1 MPPADLDAL
10 MHHVAVLL
18 PLIVPVGLGL
28 LCAAS
33 VYLVLLGAGLRR

>member
-28 LCAAS
+28 LCVAS